1 MILIIDNFDSFTHLI
16 AQYFGAA
23 GADVRV
29 VKNDEMSADA
39 VRAANPTGIVLSP
52 GPGRPEESGY
62 SYDICRAMQGVRP
75 IFGICLG
82 HQIIAA
88 VNGATVSAAAMVAHG
103 KAHAI
108 THSQSGL
115 FEGVAQNTKVGRY
128 HSLSIEK
135 NTLNNSF
142 EVTAVTTAEPVEIMA
157 IEDARRAIYGVQFH
171 PESIMTEQ
179 GMAMISNFIR
189 ICHAR

>member
-23 GADVRV
+23 GAEVRV
-29 VKNDEMSADA
+29 LKNNEVTAAD
-39 VRAANPTGIVLSP
+39 VQAANPLGVVLSP
-52 GPGRPEESGY
+52 GPGRPEDSGN

-75 IFGICLG
+75 ILGICLG

-88 VNGATVSAAAMVAHG
+88 VNGAKIGPAAQVAHG
-103 KAHAI
+103 KAHHI

-115 FEGVAQNTKVGRY
+115 FQDVNQHTKVGRY
-128 HSLSIEK
+128 HSLSIDK
-135 NTLNNSF
+135 NSINAPF
-142 EVTAVTTAEPVEIMA
+142 EITATTEDDTAEIMA
-157 IEDARRAIYGVQFH
+157 IEDAERAIYGVQFH

-179 GMAMISNFIR
+179 GMAIITNFVR
-189 ICHAR
+189 ICHER